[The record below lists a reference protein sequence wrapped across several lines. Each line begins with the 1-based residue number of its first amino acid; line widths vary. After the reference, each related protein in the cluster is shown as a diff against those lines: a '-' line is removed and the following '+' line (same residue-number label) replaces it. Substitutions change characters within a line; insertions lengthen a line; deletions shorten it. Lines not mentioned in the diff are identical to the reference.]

1 MQQYEEFQPIGQP
14 LRVSC
19 TVEKEELFDSLVLQQ
34 RAHGQGKRF
43 FQMAFALV
51 LAFGMFYSWLRDSS
65 YTMGLTLG
73 IICILLF
80 FALFLLPGFIM
91 KHTAQMMAENLHQL
105 DFQIYENG
113 ISVFDGLF
121 TTAMPCEE
129 LAVYENDKMVL
140 FETKSQRL
148 YPLLKRN
155 VDPLE
160 KKILS
165 QLLCGYPVY
174 YVFSEAGGAR
184 GKQ

>member
-1 MQQYEEFQPIGQP
+1 MQQHEEFQFIGQP
-14 LRVSC
+14 LKISC
-19 TVEKEELFDSLVLQQ
+19 TVEKEDLFNALVLQQ

-51 LAFGMFYSWLRDSS
+51 LAAGLLYSWLRDSS
-65 YTMGLTLG
+65 YTMGLVLA

-80 FALFLLPGFIM
+80 LLLFLLPGFIM
-91 KHTAQMMAENLHQL
+91 KHTAQMMAENLRQL

-113 ISVFDGLF
+113 ISIFDGLF
-121 TTAMPCEE
+121 TIKIHCEDVS
-129 LAVYENDKMVL
+129 VYENKGMFL

-155 VDPLE
+155 VGPLE

-165 QLLCGYPVY
+165 QLISGFPIF
-174 YVFSEAGGAR
+174 YVFSEAGYT
-184 GKQ
+184 KSNE